1 MYRLYAVKLVY
12 FRIMGVELSRVDVIS
27 RRYKLQH
34 SLNQMVD
41 RCSKGGYSVTTY
53 KIEKNITK

>member
-12 FRIMGVELSRVDVIS
+12 FRIMGVELTSVQVIS

-41 RCSKGGYSVTTY
+41 RCAIGGYAVTTY
-53 KIEKNITK
+53 KIEKE